1 MKKLTI
7 HYKIFAWCIALG
19 SFGILS
25 PVSAVILELA
35 DIIDQLGIKKL
46 KNKEDIKWEMNLENV
61 LIVNI
66 DLIKVHVLVIVVNRT
81 NQQILQR

>member
-46 KNKEDIKWEMNLENV
+46 KNKEDIK
-61 LIVNI
+61 
-66 DLIKVHVLVIVVNRT
+66 
-81 NQQILQR
+81 